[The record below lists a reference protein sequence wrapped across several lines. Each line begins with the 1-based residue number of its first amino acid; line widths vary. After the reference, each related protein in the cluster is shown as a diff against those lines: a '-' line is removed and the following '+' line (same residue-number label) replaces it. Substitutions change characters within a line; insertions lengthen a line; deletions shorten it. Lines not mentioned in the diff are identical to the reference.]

1 MNGEGIFNT
10 FRNRLAESQRQNSL
24 PDNSCMMGPCS
35 QLLSNVAAF
44 VKADTI
50 HVVKVVLQR
59 EALAQEGFQRP
70 LRNAQFVS

>member
-35 QLLSNVAAF
+35 QLLPNVAAF

-59 EALAQEGFQRP
+59 EALA
-70 LRNAQFVS
+70 